1 MKSTRS
7 LSLIFLFLL
16 PCLANA
22 DLTSNLLAYYTFEE
36 TGATGL
42 ANKAPGATSFDAT
55 REGTLFTDWATGDNP
70 TGPGFAGKA
79 DFTATTSGVS
89 DRSDLH
95 VGNSLNLDE
104 DHDEYIRLPISSADL
119 GVNFTISAWHALTP
133 GVANTSTR
141 YHTFET
147 ETGFD
152 VSWGTANTTFTTPQT
167 SYPYLAYIGEGPSGG
182 FGPSSVASQAWHH
195 VAYSVSSDGTTS
207 TLRLYVDGQF
217 LSSRT
222 IATSLIDFA
231 ALLFGRQRTSTAGDR
246 DWDGMIDEVALWNR
260 TLHANEVTDIYQ
272 RGNAGLS
279 LNADLASAGKAFLD
293 IRSSDPVM
301 GDSFGTGLYDLNEEV
316 TIQAD
321 AKNGYVFV
329 DWTSPFATQTDFFS
343 HTVIASLSATANFTQ
358 DIADNDNDGLT
369 NYQEIVIY
377 NTDPELADTDGDLI
391 NDPNEINQSLSNPLV
406 SQTTA
411 INYIIANLSGGPSP
425 NDILLNRNTSNNTL
439 SFYLELKDS
448 ENLNTWNVVAP
459 SSPGLNISIQPAGL
473 LVSSPGNSATKRFL
487 RFEAKA
493 SETE

>member
-1 MKSTRS
+1 
-7 LSLIFLFLL
+7 
-16 PCLANA
+16 
-22 DLTSNLLAYYTFEE
+22 
-36 TGATGL
+36 
-42 ANKAPGATSFDAT
+42 
-55 REGTLFTDWATGDNP
+55 
-70 TGPGFAGKA
+70 
-79 DFTATTSGVS
+79 
-89 DRSDLH
+89 
-95 VGNSLNLDE
+95 
-104 DHDEYIRLPISSADL
+104 
-119 GVNFTISAWHALTP
+119 
-133 GVANTSTR
+133 
-141 YHTFET
+141 
-147 ETGFD
+147 
-152 VSWGTANTTFTTPQT
+152 
-167 SYPYLAYIGEGPSGG
+167 
-182 FGPSSVASQAWHH
+182 
-195 VAYSVSSDGTTS
+195 
-207 TLRLYVDGQF
+207 LYVDGQF
-217 LSSRT
+217 FSSRT
-222 IATSLIDFA
+222 IATNLIDFT

-246 DWDGMIDEVALWNR
+246 DWDGMVDEVALWNR
-260 TLHANEVTDIYQ
+260 TLHANEVTEIYQ

-439 SFYLELKDS
+439 SLYLELKDS

-473 LVSSPGNSATKRFL
+473 LVSSPGTSATKRFL